1 MILRARGHLMN
12 GFNLQ
17 ISWTDLDNPRVKV
30 HENESLLW
38 MNYKGDWV
46 EILLSEYT
54 AYVLDGVAMMKLV
67 GE

>member
-17 ISWTDLDNPRVKV
+17 INWADLDNPKVKL

-46 EILLSEYT
+46 EILLT
-54 AYVLDGVAMMKLV
+54 M
-67 GE
+67 